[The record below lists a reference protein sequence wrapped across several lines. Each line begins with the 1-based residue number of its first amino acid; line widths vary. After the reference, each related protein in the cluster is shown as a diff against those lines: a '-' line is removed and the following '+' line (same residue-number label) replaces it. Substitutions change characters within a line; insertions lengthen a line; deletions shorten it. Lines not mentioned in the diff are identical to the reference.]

1 MPMNFAMLSTDS
13 SSPMQPLTLCSED
26 DDELSNI
33 PLGSNLWESIFIN
46 SNHNN
51 EMENM
56 VTISTKFDS
65 NLPKNANLLCLC
77 KLPRKDCFRFTQG
90 ERFRGENAI
99 EPSSLEEMTI
109 IVSANNQ

>member
-56 VTISTKFDS
+56 VTIST
-65 NLPKNANLLCLC
+65 NLILIFQKMQICCAYVNY
-77 KLPRKDCFRFTQG
+77 
-90 ERFRGENAI
+90 
-99 EPSSLEEMTI
+99 LEK
-109 IVSANNQ
+109 IVSDLLKVNVSELKMP